1 VNDVSFSVKPGTTL
15 AIVGESG
22 SGKTTT
28 ARAIARFIAPS
39 AGEIEV
45 RDAAGALLA
54 PDRER
59 GFRRRVQY
67 VYQNPYLSLNPRHR
81 IQTVLAEPLRAFEI
95 GDARSRQARI
105 EALLDMVALPQSA
118 LARRARELSG
128 GQLQRVAIARAL
140 AAEPSILVLDE
151 PVSALDVTVQAQIL
165 RLLEGLQAEL
175 GLTYLFISH
184 DLAVVRRIADE
195 IAVMREGRI
204 VEHGPTEQVYLHPAH
219 AYTRQLL
226 DAVPGLPAS
235 ALDNALPAGDSTLAA
250 VA

>member
-1 VNDVSFSVKPGTTL
+1 
-15 AIVGESG
+15 
-22 SGKTTT
+22 
-28 ARAIARFIAPS
+28 
-39 AGEIEV
+39 
-45 RDAAGALLA
+45 
-54 PDRER
+54 
-59 GFRRRVQY
+59 
-67 VYQNPYLSLNPRHR
+67 
-81 IQTVLAEPLRAFEI
+81 
-95 GDARSRQARI
+95 
-105 EALLDMVALPQSA
+105 
-118 LARRARELSG
+118 
-128 GQLQRVAIARAL
+128 
-140 AAEPSILVLDE
+140 VLDE